1 MITKMHRVTCV
12 TAALVASTAVNGQPA
27 PQRRNTTVDVN
38 YEYAAL
44 LGFGGYS
51 IGGLSANVYQLPLSD
66 TLEDLPVKGW
76 ALRFMLP
83 LQLGIYNF
91 RASDEGRTISL
102 NQTSLALVPG
112 VELQIPVTDR
122 FVVKPFA
129 QAGVGHAFGQDS
141 GNPNAWI
148 YLAGVRSVAQW
159 RDKDYTF
166 SLGNGI
172 VYAGDDTIG
181 PGAGNHYV
189 ALQIAGEV
197 RRPVGFRIGNLT
209 PDIGLYAAEYYY
221 PKSLAFSRF
230 LQSPLRVHNQNEFGF
245 SIGSAEPLKILWVSN
260 PRIGAGIVFG
270 GGLTV
275 YHINFGFPF

>member
-1 MITKMHRVTCV
+1 MITRMHRVTCA

-27 PQRRNTTVDVN
+27 PQPRNTTVNVN

-66 TLEDLPVKGW
+66 TLEDLPFKGW

-83 LQLGIYNF
+83 IQLGIYNF
-91 RASDEGRTISL
+91 RASDEGRKLSL
-102 NQTSLALVPG
+102 NQQSLALVPG
-112 VELQIPVTDR
+112 VELQIPITDR
-122 FVVKPFA
+122 FVVKPFVQGGA
-129 QAGVGHAFGQDS
+129 GHAFGLDS
-141 GNPNAWI
+141 GNPDAWI

-159 RDKDYTF
+159 RDNDYTF

-189 ALQIAGEV
+189 SLQIAGEV
-197 RRPVGFRIGNLT
+197 RRPVGFKIGNFA
-209 PDIGLYAAEYYY
+209 PDLGLYVAEYYY
-221 PKSLAFSRF
+221 PTPLVFSRF
-230 LQSPLRVHNQNEFGF
+230 LQSPLQVHNQNEVGF
-245 SIGSAEPLKILWVSN
+245 SIGSAEPLKILWLSN